1 MNFTTNDPVYT
12 VGSLT
17 RELKNLVENK
27 YRFIKV
33 QGEISS
39 LKVPFSGHSYFT
51 LKDESAQLKAVL
63 FKGSARYIE
72 QDLSDGQKVVCHGRL
87 SIYEP
92 RGDYQLIVDSVD
104 FQGAGLLQQR
114 FEKLKNKLAQEGL
127 FSAERKKELTKFP
140 KEIVILT

>member
-1 MNFTTNDPVYT
+1 MNLTANDTVYT
-12 VGSLT
+12 VESLT

-27 YRFIKV
+27 YRFIRV
-33 QGEISS
+33 QGEISG
-39 LKVPFSGHSYFT
+39 LKRPFSGHSYFT

-63 FKGSARYIE
+63 FKGSARYLV
-72 QDLSDGQKVVCHGRL
+72 QDIADGQQVVCHGRL

-114 FEKLKNKLAQEGL
+114 FEKLKSKLAQEGL
-127 FSAERKKELTKFP
+127 FSAERKKQLP
-140 KEIVILT
+140 KLQEKTT